1 MNSIRAMFT
10 ALLAAS
16 LLSACAAAAPCTP
29 PDPSGQVV
37 AQAIRSINTLRLQA
51 GLVQLRPSAAL
62 ARAAQ
67 DHACDLAAQG
77 RISHVGSNG
86 SRLADRLAGTGQRF
100 GSARENVAQGPPG
113 HDVVASWMGSRGH
126 RANLLSG
133 DLREIGL
140 GAALGANGHV
150 FWVMTA
156 TGP

>member
-1 MNSIRAMFT
+1 MA
-10 ALLAAS
+10 ALATV
-16 LLSACAAAAPCTP
+16 LLLVPVSALPCTP

-37 AQAIRSINTLRLQA
+37 AQVIRSINTQRLQA
-51 GLVQLRPSAAL
+51 GLVQLQPSAAL

-86 SRLADRLAGTGQRF
+86 SRLADRLAGVGQGF
-100 GSARENVAQGPPG
+100 GAARENVAQGPPG
-113 HDVVASWMGSRGH
+113 HDVVASWMQSRGH
-126 RANLLSG
+126 RANLLAK

-140 GAALGANGHV
+140 GAALGANGQV